1 MSLAGLD
8 PALIQHMAPL
18 SPPDLKPDI
27 SLLNCNNN
35 NNNTNN
41 NNSINHNL
49 SNHNT
54 SPTPST
60 AGANTFSPIQSMNNC
75 PGSPLSSLGS
85 GSGTI
90 VTLHQIKLQS
100 PSPSNA
106 SSSST
111 LSGPITTT
119 PPASNLNN
127 VLAMGNGNKTNG
139 NQQQYPPNH
148 PLSGSKHLCSICGD
162 RASGKHY
169 GVYRWVDWLVGE
181 ISLSHELFFCTST
194 FRSFSFR

>member
-1 MSLAGLD
+1 MG
-8 PALIQHMAPL
+8 PL

-41 NNSINHNL
+41 NNNSNSNNINHNL
-49 SNHNT
+49 NNHNT
-54 SPTPST
+54 SPIPTT
-60 AGANTFSPIQSMNNC
+60 TTGANTNTFSPIQSMNNG
-75 PGSPLSSLGS
+75 PSSPISSLGS

-90 VTLHQIKLQS
+90 VTYNQIKHQS

-111 LSGPITTT
+111 LSGPLTIT
-119 PPASNLNN
+119 PPATNANN
-127 VLAMGNGNKTNG
+127 ILVMGNGNTANTTNG
-139 NQQQYPPNH
+139 KQQSQYPPNH

-169 GVYRWVDWLVGE
+169 GVYR
-181 ISLSHELFFCTST
+181 
-194 FRSFSFR
+194 

>member
-1 MSLAGLD
+1 LRFSFAAGLD

-18 SPPDLKPDI
+18 SPPEIKPDI

-41 NNSINHNL
+41 NL
-49 SNHNT
+49 NHNT

-60 AGANTFSPIQSMNNC
+60 AGTHTFSPIQSMN

-85 GSGTI
+85 GSGPI
-90 VTLHQIKLQS
+90 VTYNQIKLQS

-119 PPASNLNN
+119 TPPATLN
-127 VLAMGNGNKTNG
+127 VLGMGNGNSQNG
-139 NQQQYPPNH
+139 KQQQYPPNH

-169 GVYRWVDWLVGE
+169 GVYR
-181 ISLSHELFFCTST
+181 
-194 FRSFSFR
+194 

>member
-1 MSLAGLD
+1 VCLAGLD

-35 NNNTNN
+35 NNSINN
-41 NNSINHNL
+41 NNSSSNHNL

-60 AGANTFSPIQSMNNC
+60 AGTHTFSPIQSMN

-90 VTLHQIKLQS
+90 VTFNQIKLQS

-119 PPASNLNN
+119 TPPASINN
-127 VLAMGNGNKTNG
+127 VLGMGNGNSLNG
-139 NQQQYPPNH
+139 KQQQQYPPNH

-169 GVYRWVDWLVGE
+169 GVYR
-181 ISLSHELFFCTST
+181 
-194 FRSFSFR
+194 